1 MTDEQEILKTFEE
14 YSEKFQALKPRDVMG
29 YYHYP
34 SILINDD
41 KAAALKNPLE
51 AYIALK
57 IAMGDLKKQGYEY
70 AYTRN
75 LKVTMQSDHLA
86 IITGAATRF
95 RKDDSVIL
103 DFGLTYNF
111 RKDKDN
117 KWKIIAGII
126 HDIIPPSQ
134 SYLAPSIASN
144 SR

>member
-1 MTDEQEILKTFEE
+1 
-14 YSEKFQALKPRDVMG
+14 MG
-29 YYHYP
+29 YYPYP
-34 SILINDD
+34 SILISDD
-41 KAAALKNPLE
+41 KTALKNPLE

-57 IAMGDLKKQGYEY
+57 IAMGDLKKQGYKY
-70 AYTRN
+70 GWTRD
-75 LKVTMQSDHLA
+75 LKVTMQSGRLA
-86 IITGAATRF
+86 TITGAATRF
-95 RKDDSVIL
+95 RADDSVII

-111 RKDKDN
+111 RKDPDN